1 MSTEVLKEILA
12 YIDEHIYEKISLL
25 ELAVIAENQLIHIK
39 FHLMQLKCKYLIL

>member
-25 ELAVIAENQLIHIK
+25 ELAE
-39 FHLMQLKCKYLIL
+39 ILFQ